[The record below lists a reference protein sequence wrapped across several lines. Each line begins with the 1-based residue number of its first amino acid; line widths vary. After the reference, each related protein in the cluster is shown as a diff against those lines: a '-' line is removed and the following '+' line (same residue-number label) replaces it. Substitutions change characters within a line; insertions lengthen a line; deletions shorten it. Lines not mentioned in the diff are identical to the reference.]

1 MKSIKFMWCVCLAS
15 LCIVQ
20 TSFAGT
26 TEDEIASRLE
36 RVGSVCVEGEDCG
49 SAVMTSSAVAVAGG
63 ADSPAETYSK
73 ACATCHAIGL
83 AGAPKLGD
91 AAAWE
96 PRIAKGMETLYDS
109 GINGLA
115 PGMPARGMCFTCS
128 DDELNAVVDYMVA
141 ESK

>member
-1 MKSIKFMWCVCLAS
+1 MA
-15 LCIVQ
+15 Q

-26 TEDEIASRLE
+26 IEDEISSRLE
-36 RVGSVCVEGEDCG
+36 RVGTVCVEGEDCG
-49 SAVMTSSAVAVAGG
+49 SAVMTTSVAAVGS
-63 ADSPAETYSK
+63 DSPADTYSK
-73 ACATCHAIGL
+73 SCATCHAIGL
-83 AGAPKLGD
+83 VGAPKLGD
-91 AAAWE
+91 VAAWT

-141 ESK
+141 ESR

>member
-1 MKSIKFMWCVCLAS
+1 MRFTKVLVLAS
-15 LCIVQ
+15 VMM
-20 TSFAGT
+20 
-26 TEDEIASRLE
+26 
-36 RVGSVCVEGEDCG
+36 GSVVWTSVSADGE
-49 SAVMTSSAVAVAGG
+49 AVYNSGCM
-63 ADSPAETYSK
+63 
-73 ACATCHAIGL
+73 ACHMPGV

-91 AAAWE
+91 VAAWE

-141 ESK
+141 ESR

>member
-1 MKSIKFMWCVCLAS
+1 MA
-15 LCIVQ
+15 Q

-26 TEDEIASRLE
+26 IEDEISSRLE
-36 RVGSVCVEGEDCG
+36 RVGTVCVEGEDCG
-49 SAVMTSSAVAVAGG
+49 SAVMTTSVAVVGSDIP
-63 ADSPAETYSK
+63 ADTYSK
-73 ACATCHAIGL
+73 SCATCPAIGL
-83 AGAPKLGD
+83 VGAPKLGD
-91 AAAWE
+91 VAAWT

-141 ESK
+141 ESR